1 MKKISLLLVVLLAAG
16 SASLYG
22 QMMVGT
28 DFSISGDAKATAGY
42 DLDKEAFGFKNEA
55 NANIK
60 FEVVAKNSSDNGMM
74 GEDGWVGAIYL
85 KDFKIIIDSGDEDST
100 DLRYLA
106 AECKDD
112 SDDGWHQEESD
123 PPEDC
128 SDDGKEWDKTFAVR
142 LIVHGTHHFRQAEE
156 RPAVLAD
163 LRCAWKRGHLVARG
177 RERRQRPRAIRRPYR
192 RERRPVD
199 NDVGVDLGRRRVS
212 PWDTTA
218 ATL

>member
-28 DFSISGDAKATAGY
+28 DFSISGDAKATVGY

-85 KDFKIIIDSGDEDST
+85 KDFKIVIDSDDEDS
-100 DLRYLA
+100 DLRYK
-106 AECKDD
+106 AECQDD
-112 SDDGWHQEESD
+112 SDMDGIS
-123 PPEDC
+123 EDQQAPAEMKDT
-128 SDDGKEWDKTFAVR
+128 SRSGLVVTAP
-142 LIVHGTHHFRQAEE
+142 THYRQAEE
-156 RPAVLAD
+156 RSVVLAD
-163 LRCAWKRGHLVARG
+163 LRCAGKRGRSG
-177 RERRQRPRAIRRPYR
+177 SRR
-192 RERRPVD
+192 RE
-199 NDVGVDLGRRRVS
+199 
-212 PWDTTA
+212 
-218 ATL
+218 